1 MSSREVKLSSKSKIQ
16 IALLIVL
23 LVVLF
28 IFHFLMTN
36 NIVVSFIEIL
46 PYFVVLYFLY
56 ENFKSRDVLHLMH
69 EQPSKEAANYKIK
82 KNLQQSKKKMGVLLT
97 IGLIGISILF
107 LVVNDKYAV
116 ARLLT
121 PLPIASSATYDTVKN
136 YGKLLYNQQ

>member
-1 MSSREVKLSSKSKIQ
+1 MSSKSKIQ
-16 IALLIVL
+16 IALWIIL

-36 NIVVSFIEIL
+36 NIVFSFIEIL

-69 EQPSKEAANYKIK
+69 EQPSKESADYKIK
-82 KNLQQSKKKMGVLLT
+82 KKLQQSQKKMGVFLT
-97 IGLIGISILF
+97 IGIIGIIILF

-121 PLPIASSATYDTVKN
+121 PLAIASSAAYDTIKN
-136 YGKLLYNQQ
+136 YKNMLYNG

>member
-1 MSSREVKLSSKSKIQ
+1 MSSKSKIQ

-36 NIVVSFIEIL
+36 NIVFSFIEIL

-69 EQPSKEAANYKIK
+69 EQPSKESADYKIK
-82 KNLQQSKKKMGVLLT
+82 KKLQQSQKKMGVFLT
-97 IGLIGISILF
+97 IGIIGIIILF

-121 PLPIASSATYDTVKN
+121 PLAIASSAAYDTIKN
-136 YGKLLYNQQ
+136 YENMLYNG

>member
-1 MSSREVKLSSKSKIQ
+1 MSSKSKIQ
-16 IALLIVL
+16 IALWIIL

-36 NIVVSFIEIL
+36 NIVFSFIEIL

-69 EQPSKEAANYKIK
+69 EQPSKESADYKIK
-82 KNLQQSKKKMGVLLT
+82 KKLQQSQKKMGVFLT
-97 IGLIGISILF
+97 IGIIGIIILF

-121 PLPIASSATYDTVKN
+121 PLAIASSAAYDTIKN
-136 YGKLLYNQQ
+136 YENMLYNE

>member
-1 MSSREVKLSSKSKIQ
+1 MSSKSKIQ
-16 IALLIVL
+16 IALWIIL

-36 NIVVSFIEIL
+36 NIVFSFIEIL

-69 EQPSKEAANYKIK
+69 EQPLKESADYKIK
-82 KNLQQSKKKMGVLLT
+82 KKLQQSQKKWGFFLT
-97 IGLIGISILF
+97 IGIIGIIILF

-121 PLPIASSATYDTVKN
+121 PLAIASSATYDTIKN
-136 YGKLLYNQQ
+136 YENLLYNG

>member
-1 MSSREVKLSSKSKIQ
+1 
-16 IALLIVL
+16 
-23 LVVLF
+23 
-28 IFHFLMTN
+28 MTN

-56 ENFKSRDVLHLMH
+56 ENFKSRDVLHLMY

-121 PLPIASSATYDTVKN
+121 PLAIASSATYDTVKN

>member
-1 MSSREVKLSSKSKIQ
+1 MSSKSKIQ
-16 IALLIVL
+16 IALWIIL

-36 NIVVSFIEIL
+36 NIVFSFIEIL

-69 EQPSKEAANYKIK
+69 EQPSKESADYKIK
-82 KNLQQSKKKMGVLLT
+82 KKLQQSQKKMGVFLT
-97 IGLIGISILF
+97 IGIIGIIILF

-121 PLPIASSATYDTVKN
+121 PLAIASSAAYDTIKN
-136 YGKLLYNQQ
+136 YENMLYNG

>member
-1 MSSREVKLSSKSKIQ
+1 MSSKSKIQ
-16 IALLIVL
+16 IALWIIL

-36 NIVVSFIEIL
+36 NIVFSFIEIL

-56 ENFKSRDVLHLMH
+56 ENFKSRDVLNLMH
-69 EQPSKEAANYKIK
+69 EQPSKESADYKIK
-82 KNLQQSKKKMGVLLT
+82 KKLQQSQKKMGFFLT
-97 IGLIGISILF
+97 IGIIGIIILF

-121 PLPIASSATYDTVKN
+121 PLAIASSATYDTIKN
-136 YGKLLYNQQ
+136 YENLLYNG

>member
-1 MSSREVKLSSKSKIQ
+1 MSSKSKIQ
-16 IALLIVL
+16 IALWIIL

-36 NIVVSFIEIL
+36 NIVFSFIEIL

-69 EQPSKEAANYKIK
+69 EQPSKESADYKIK
-82 KNLQQSKKKMGVLLT
+82 KKLQQSQKKMGVFLT
-97 IGLIGISILF
+97 IGIIFIIILF

-121 PLPIASSATYDTVKN
+121 PFAIASSATYDTIKN
-136 YGKLLYNQQ
+136 YENLLYNG

>member
-1 MSSREVKLSSKSKIQ
+1 MSSKSKIQ
-16 IALLIVL
+16 IALWIVL

-36 NIVVSFIEIL
+36 NIVFSFIEIL

-69 EQPSKEAANYKIK
+69 EQPSKESADYKIK
-82 KNLQQSKKKMGVLLT
+82 KKLQQSQKKMGVFLT
-97 IGLIGISILF
+97 IGIIGIIILF

-121 PLPIASSATYDTVKN
+121 PLAIASSAAYDTIKN
-136 YGKLLYNQQ
+136 YENMLYNG